1 MILHS
6 VAHRPTLIS
15 SSLQARTRSGIVFD
29 PFADTWRFRD
39 EVKNISLR
47 FDTLLIS
54 TGLRAHVKRVFAW
67 YLQNLS
73 STTAETYLTNFRH
86 FLKALGDLGCAPAD
100 DISVEAL
107 LTYRSSLSRNDM
119 WRLGSVAVIIRKWH
133 ALEIPGIANGVISFL
148 SELRV
153 PGNAKGVAVLTRNP
167 YTGPLND
174 LEYETLLAKLHS
186 NFSASR
192 ISLKSY
198 VLVLLVAALGQR
210 PSQYA
215 SLKVLDLAESRTK
228 AGTKIFTL
236 NVPRSK
242 QRGQLHR
249 DQFKIR
255 VLNEELGELLAEHAA
270 QVKQQFS
277 ALLPSPDEAPLFPSQ
292 TFGNQP
298 KGFEYH
304 LTSTAFTRSL
314 KRAVNTLAIIS
325 IRTASQMNISTY
337 RLRRTVGTRAAI
349 EGLKAYVIAE
359 MLDHSDTQSVSVY
372 VQADPTMV
380 KRIDR
385 ALAFHLA
392 PLAQAFAGVLRR
404 PSEPLPG
411 DSDLPEIWS
420 PQFGGEGERIG
431 KCGELGF
438 CKALAPIACY
448 TCKSFQPWTDGPHDA
463 ILDYLLSE
471 RERLVSSADLRIASI
486 CDRTILAVSEVIQ
499 KCHSNKEIGQ

>member
-1 MILHS
+1 MIPHS
-6 VAHRPTLIS
+6 VAHRPTLVS

-39 EVKNISLR
+39 EVKNVSMR

-54 TGLRAHVKRVFAW
+54 VELRTHVKRVFAW
-67 YLQNLS
+67 YLQNVAS
-73 STTAETYLTNFRH
+73 ATAETYLAHFRH
-86 FLKALGDLGCAPAD
+86 FVKALADLGRAPAD
-100 DISVEAL
+100 HISVEAL

-119 WRLGSVAVIIRKWH
+119 WHLGSVAVILRKWH
-133 ALEIPGIANGVISFL
+133 SLDIPGIAEGVIDFL
-148 SELRV
+148 AELRI

-167 YTGPLND
+167 YSGPLND
-174 LEYETLLAKLHS
+174 LEYETLLARLHS
-186 NFSASR
+186 NYSMSL
-192 ISLKSY
+192 ISLGDY
-198 VLVLLVAALGQR
+198 VLVLLVVALGQR

-215 SLKVLDLAESRTK
+215 SLKVMDLVESEAK
-228 AGTKIFTL
+228 AGKMIFTL

-249 DQFKIR
+249 DQFKVR
-255 VLNEELGELLAEHAA
+255 VLNEELGALLAKHAA
-270 QVKQQFS
+270 QVRQQFS
-277 ALLPSPDEAPLFPSQ
+277 NLLVSPDEAPLFPSQ
-292 TFGNQP
+292 MFGDQP

-304 LTSTAFTRSL
+304 LTSEAFTRRL
-314 KRAVNTLAIIS
+314 KSAVNTLAIIS
-325 IRTASQMNISTY
+325 TRTESEMNITTY

-359 MLDHSDTQSVSVY
+359 MLDHSDTKNVSAY

-380 KRIDR
+380 ERIDR
-385 ALAFHLA
+385 ALAFQLA

-404 PSEPLPG
+404 REEPLPE
-411 DSDLPEIWS
+411 DSHLPEIWS
-420 PQFGGEGERIG
+420 PQFSQQGEGIG

-438 CKALAPIACY
+438 CKAFAPIACY
-448 TCKSFQPWTDGPHDA
+448 TCKSFRPWIDGPHDA

-499 KCHSNKEIGQ
+499 KCRSQREIG